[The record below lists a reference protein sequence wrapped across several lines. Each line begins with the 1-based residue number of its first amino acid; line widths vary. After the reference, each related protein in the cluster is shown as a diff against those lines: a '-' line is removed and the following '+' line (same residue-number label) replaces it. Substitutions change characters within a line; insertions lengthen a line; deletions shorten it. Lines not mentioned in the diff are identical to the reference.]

1 MSYRFY
7 SNSLL
12 GIGKVSLFAEEARH
26 VAVTRI
32 RLGEKVILFNGDGYD
47 YISVFAGID
56 RREAHFRVEEITP
69 NGRELSNHLIIG
81 APLPKGDREQF
92 MIEKLVELG
101 IAGFVPLETER
112 SKIHP
117 EPKRLDRLKK
127 HVIEA
132 SKQCGRSQ
140 LMQIGSLTPWH
151 EFLAI
156 KKENQL
162 GWVAHGPNKS
172 QFSMHKID
180 AINDP
185 TLGAIGPEGGLTDK
199 EVEQAQVS
207 GWKVVELGKRIM
219 RIETAAIV
227 LAWEMGRRTEM
238 IT

>member
-1 MSYRFY
+1 MFLFILGPI
-7 SNSLL
+7 SNHELPILL
-12 GIGKVSLFAEEARH
+12 QQFTWH
-26 VAVTRI
+26 WQ
-32 RLGEKVILFNGDGYD
+32 
-47 YISVFAGID
+47 
-56 RREAHFRVEEITP
+56 REAQFRVEDITP
-69 NGRELSNHLIIG
+69 NGRERSNHLIIG

-151 EFLAI
+151 EFLAN
-156 KKENQL
+156 KKENKL

-172 QFSMHKID
+172 KISMHKID
-180 AINDP
+180 AIKDP

>member
-32 RLGEKVILFNGDGYD
+32 RVGEKVILFNGDGYD
-47 YISVFAGID
+47 YISVFNGID

-69 NGRELSNHLIIG
+69 NGRERSNHLIIG

-151 EFLAI
+151 EFLAT
-156 KKENQL
+156 KKETQL

-172 QFSMHKID
+172 QISTHKID
-180 AINDP
+180 AIKDP